1 MKIRWLLA
9 LVVILPLALSGCA
22 SVVTNYSGAPGN
34 HAGAPGGNADSGLQA
49 FWLADGT
56 QIAITISGSS
66 SCPYI
71 ATGIHVI
78 KTSSEG
84 NAISVDVPA
93 LPNGPCTQDYV
104 PHTTVFIT
112 PGTITTT
119 VPLAIEVMGTSIVL
133 PVK

>member
-1 MKIRWLLA
+1 MKIRWPLA
-9 LVVILPLALSGCA
+9 LVVLLPLALSGCA
-22 SVVTNYSGAPGN
+22 SVVTNYSGAPAD
-34 HAGAPGGNADSGLQA
+34 HAGTPGGSADSGLQA
-49 FWLADGT
+49 FWLSDGA

-78 KTSSEG
+78 KTRSEG

-93 LPNGPCTQDYV
+93 LSNRPCTLDYV
-104 PHTTVFIT
+104 QHTTVFIT
-112 PGTITTT
+112 PGTISTTE
-119 VPLAIEVMGTSIVL
+119 PLTIEVMSTTIVL

>member
-1 MKIRWLLA
+1 M
-9 LVVILPLALSGCA
+9 
-22 SVVTNYSGAPGN
+22 N
-34 HAGAPGGNADSGLQA
+34 HAGTPGGSADSGLQA
-49 FWLADGT
+49 FWLANGA

-66 SCPYI
+66 SCPYV

-78 KTSSEG
+78 KTRSEG

-93 LPNGPCTQDYV
+93 LPNRPCSKDSV

-119 VPLAIEVMGTSIVL
+119 VPLTIEVMSTTISL